1 MPDWIQNIDDGVLR
15 FFLDHHVKV
24 LDKSVLDA
32 TALGSTTL
40 LALVVLFTLG
50 VLLLHRQYRRAIVAA
65 VVAGI
70 YFTTDFLK
78 SAVDRT
84 RPAIGK
90 GIIPT
95 PHSPSF
101 PSSHAS
107 LSMAIFLIAA
117 MCMGNERNGIIFH
130 EHAAFLVDRQGGTG
144 PHARA
149 VPRPLLPF
157 PRGRQLPSCLL

>member
-1 MPDWIQNIDDGVLR
+1 MPDWIQDIDDRVLS
-15 FFLDHHVKV
+15 FFLDHHAKV
-24 LDKSVLDA
+24 LNKSVLDA

-50 VLLLHRQYRRAIVAA
+50 VLLLHRQYRKAIVAAA

-78 SAVDRT
+78 SVVDRT

-107 LSMAIFLIAA
+107 LSMAVFLIAA
-117 MCMGNERNGIIFH
+117 MCLRVRI
-130 EHAAFLVDRQGGTG
+130 T
-144 PHARA
+144 
-149 VPRPLLPF
+149 
-157 PRGRQLPSCLL
+157 